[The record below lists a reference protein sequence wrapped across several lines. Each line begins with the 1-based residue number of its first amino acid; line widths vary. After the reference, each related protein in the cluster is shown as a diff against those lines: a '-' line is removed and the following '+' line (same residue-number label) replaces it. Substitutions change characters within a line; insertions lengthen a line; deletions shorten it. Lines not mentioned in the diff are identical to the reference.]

1 MKKKIIIIV
10 LIIMALIPLFYFGYK
25 KYQDYKEEQRIKN
38 AKIVVNLK
46 EDLKFTYDTKLKIS
60 DLIEYIN
67 GDIIHDTYLD
77 TASLGKKTVNFKYV
91 NEENITIPYSIT
103 YEVVDDVAPII
114 WLNDTYSVK
123 VGTKGELKDLIMSG
137 DYLDDNPTREVIGEY
152 NLNRVGSYSLTYRIT
167 DKSGNVTTKDFT
179 LKVNKDSSS
188 YNPKRKN
195 YADIKKQYAGE
206 NTYFGLDVSKWQGR
220 INYEK
225 VASAGVDFVM
235 IKLGGTNG
243 IGGDYYVDPK
253 FKENIEGF
261 LEQGIQVGVY
271 FYSYANSIDKAKQDA
286 EWVINQIKDYQV
298 TLPIAFDWENWGS
311 FNKFGIGFKTLSL
324 CADSFIKTLE
334 KSGYHGVLYSSKNY
348 LEKIWN
354 TLDHDVWLAHYTDK
368 TDYEGKY
375 MMWQLTS
382 GGVIPGITDNTVDVD
397 ILYRNN

>member
-10 LIIMALIPLFYFGYK
+10 LIIFALIPLFYFGYK
-25 KYQDYKEEQRIKN
+25 KYQEYREEQRIKN

-67 GDIIHDTYLD
+67 GDIVHDTYLD

-235 IKLGGTNG
+235 IKLGGTSG
-243 IGGDYYVDPK
+243 IGGEYYVDPK

-354 TLDHDVWLAHYTDK
+354 TMDHDVWLAHYTDK

>member
-1 MKKKIIIIV
+1 MKKKIIIII
-10 LIIMALIPLFYFGYK
+10 LIIIALIPLFYFGYK
-25 KYQDYKEEQRIKN
+25 KYQEYKEEQRIKN

-67 GDIIHDTYLD
+67 GDIIHDSYLD

-91 NEENITIPYSIT
+91 NEENITVPYSIT

-123 VGTKGELKDLIMSG
+123 VGTKGELKDMIMSG
-137 DYLDDNPTREVIGEY
+137 DYLDDNPTREIIGEY
-152 NLNRVGSYSLTYRIT
+152 NINKIGSYSLTYRIT

-179 LKVNKDSSS
+179 LKVNNDSSS
-188 YNPKRKN
+188 YNPKKKN
-195 YADIKKQYAGE
+195 YADIKKQYAGD

-235 IKLGGTNG
+235 IKLGGTSG

-271 FYSYANSIDKAKQDA
+271 FYSYANSIEKAKQDA

-298 TLPIAFDWENWGS
+298 TLPIAFDWENWSS

-324 CADSFIKTLE
+324 CADSFIKTVE
-334 KSGYHGVLYSSKNY
+334 KNGYHGVLYSSKNY
-348 LEKIWN
+348 LEKIWD
-354 TLDHDVWLAHYTDK
+354 TMDHDVWLAHYTDK
-368 TDYEGKY
+368 TDYEGEY
-375 MMWQLTS
+375 IMWQLTS